1 MKKRVLLVDDEP
13 EICFLLRNLL
23 NRQGMDCRI
32 ANSLKEARTAVSQD
46 RYDAVFLD
54 VHLSDGL
61 GYELIG
67 DLRKSPNPV
76 LCIAISAVDAERVNA
91 ERAGADRFI
100 SKPFSQAD
108 ILSALSPISY
118 SPNTDQ

>member
-67 DLRKSPNPV
+67 DLRKSPSPV
-76 LCIAISAVDAERVNA
+76 LCIAISAVDAERANA

-108 ILSALSPISY
+108 ILSALSNLSY
-118 SPNTDQ
+118 SPQNDQ